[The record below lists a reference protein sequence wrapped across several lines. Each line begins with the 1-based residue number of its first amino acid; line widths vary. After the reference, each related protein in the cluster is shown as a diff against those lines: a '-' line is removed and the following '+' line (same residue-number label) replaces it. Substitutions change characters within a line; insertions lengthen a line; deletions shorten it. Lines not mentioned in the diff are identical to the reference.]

1 LEKSQLEFFSHSQ
14 VLTWHLSHVL
24 REYAED
30 FIGIQ
35 ETRYL
40 LEQMEGG
47 YGELIKEVQRIVPLQ
62 RMTEILQRLV
72 GEDISIRNM

>member
-1 LEKSQLEFFSHSQ
+1 YEKGEHLLPDQEAFWVSVEYEERLEKSQLEFFSHSQ

-47 YGELIKEVQRIVPLQ
+47 YGELIK
-62 RMTEILQRLV
+62 
-72 GEDISIRNM
+72 

>member
-1 LEKSQLEFFSHSQ
+1 MAKNTGHALSGQVAAESEHDQ

-24 REYAED
+24 GEYAED

-40 LEQMEGG
+40 LEQMEHS
-47 YGELIKEVQRIVPLQ
+47 YAEPR
-62 RMTEILQRLV
+62 
-72 GEDISIRNM
+72 